1 MKRCVL
7 AFSLVLTGA
16 TAAQEKEPDW
26 SKVEVKVVPVA
37 GGVSMLVG
45 QGGNIGVTSG
55 KDGIFLIDDQFEPL
69 LPKIRAAV
77 KTLGD
82 GPIRFVVNTHFH
94 GDHTGSNAKLY
105 ESGAVII
112 AQENVRKRL
121 GVERVNPRTKERTP
135 PKPPDAWPLVT
146 YASGVNLYLNGDELE
161 VIHVPQAHTDG
172 DSIIRFKKANVVHM
186 GDTFF
191 NGNYPFI
198 DLDAGGSIDGIIA
211 AADRVLPTIDDKTKL
226 IPGHGPLGT
235 KADLQTYRNVLGT
248 IRDRVKAL
256 IAQGKTLE
264 QIIAAKPSA
273 QFDATWGKGFMGPDL
288 FVSFVH
294 RSLTEAKSAGPK

>member
-7 AFSLVLTGA
+7 AATLMLTSVA
-16 TAAQEKEPDW
+16 LAEEQDW

-45 QGGNIGVTSG
+45 EGGNIAVTTG
-55 KDGIFLIDDQFEPL
+55 KDGVFLVDDQFAPL

-94 GDHTGSNAKLY
+94 GDHTGNNAQLG
-105 ESGAVII
+105 EAGAVIL

-121 GVERVNPRTKERTP
+121 GMERVNSRTGERTP
-135 PKPPDAWPLVT
+135 PAPPAAWPLVT
-146 YASGVNLYLNGDELE
+146 YADGVTLYLNGDELE
-161 VIHVPQAHTDG
+161 VTHVARAHTDG
-172 DSIIRFKKANVVHM
+172 DSIVRFRKANVVHM

-191 NGNYPFI
+191 KGSYPFI
-198 DLDAGGSIDGIIA
+198 DVDSGGSIDGVIA
-211 AADRVLPTIDDKTKL
+211 AADRVLASIDAGTKL

-235 KADLQTYRNVLGT
+235 KAELQSYREMLAG

-256 IAQGKTLE
+256 IAQGKTLD
-264 QIIAAKPSA
+264 QVIAARPTA
-273 QFDATWGKGFMGPDL
+273 QWDATWGGGFMKPDI
-288 FVSFVH
+288 FVGFVH
-294 RSLTEAKSAGPK
+294 RSLTEPKSSGPR

>member
-7 AFSLVLTGA
+7 GVSMVLAGA
-16 TAAQEKEPDW
+16 ALAQDTDF

-45 QGGNIGVTSG
+45 EGGNIGVTTG
-55 KDGIFLIDDQFEPL
+55 KDGTFLIDDQFAPL

-94 GDHTGSNAKLY
+94 GDHTASNALLG

-112 AQENVRKRL
+112 AQDNVRKRL
-121 GVERVNPRTKERTP
+121 GMERINPRTKERTP
-135 PKPPDAWPLVT
+135 PKPPIAWPVVT
-146 YASGVNLYLNGDELE
+146 YGDGVTLYLNGDELE
-161 VIHVPQAHTDG
+161 VTHVARAHTDG
-172 DSIIRFKKANVVHM
+172 DSIIRFRKANVIHM
-186 GDTFF
+186 GDVFF

-198 DLDAGGSIDGIIA
+198 DVDSGGSVDGVVA
-211 AADRVLPTIDDKTKL
+211 AVDKVLPTIDAGTKL
-226 IPGHGPLGT
+226 IPGHGSLGT
-235 KADLQTYRNVLGT
+235 KADLQAYRDVVAG

-256 IAQGKTLE
+256 IAQGKTMD
-264 QIIAAKPSA
+264 QVIAAKPSA
-273 QFDATWGKGFMGPDL
+273 QWDEKWGKGYMGPDV
-288 FVSFVH
+288 FVSFVY
-294 RSLTEAKSAGPK
+294 RSLTEPKGTGPK

>member
-1 MKRCVL
+1 MKRSVVAISMVL
-7 AFSLVLTGA
+7 AGVA
-16 TAAQEKEPDW
+16 VAQEPDW

-55 KDGIFLIDDQFEPL
+55 KDGIFIIDDQFEPL

-121 GVERVNPRTKERTP
+121 GMERINPNTKERTP
-135 PKPPDAWPLVT
+135 PKPPEAWPLVT

-161 VIHVPQAHTDG
+161 VIHMARAHTDG
-172 DSIIRFKKANVVHM
+172 DSVIRFKKANVVHM

-191 NGNYPFI
+191 NGIYPFI
-198 DLDAGGSIDGIIA
+198 DVDAGGSIDGIIA
-211 AADRVLPTIDDKTKL
+211 AADKVLAMVDDKTKI
-226 IPGHGPLGT
+226 IPGHGALGT
-235 KADLQTYRNVLGT
+235 KADLQTYRNVMAG

-256 IAQGKTLE
+256 IAQGKTLD
-264 QIIAAKPSA
+264 QIVAAKPSA
-273 QFDATWGKGFMGPDL
+273 QWDATWGKGFLGPDVFL
-288 FVSFVH
+288 SFVH
-294 RSLTEAKSAGPK
+294 RSLTEKPVGTK

>member
-1 MKRCVL
+1 MKPSVL
-7 AFSLVLTGA
+7 AISMVL
-16 TAAQEKEPDW
+16 AAVAVAQEPDW
-26 SKVEVKVVPVA
+26 SKIEVKVVPVA

-94 GDHTGSNAKLY
+94 GDHTGSNAKLH
-105 ESGAVII
+105 EAGAVII
-112 AQENVRKRL
+112 AHENVRKRL
-121 GVERVNPRTKERTP
+121 GMERVNPSTKERTP
-135 PKPPDAWPLVT
+135 PKPPEAWPLVT

-161 VIHVPQAHTDG
+161 VVHVARAHTDG

-191 NGNYPFI
+191 NGMYPFI
-198 DLDAGGSIDGIIA
+198 DVDSGGSIDGIIA
-211 AADRVLPTIDDKTKL
+211 AADQVLSTTDDRTKI

-235 KADLQTYRNVLGT
+235 KADLQNYRNVMAA
-248 IRDRVKAL
+248 IRDRVKTL
-256 IAQGKTLE
+256 IAQGKTLD
-264 QIIAAKPSA
+264 QIVAAKPTA
-273 QFDATWGKGFMGPDL
+273 QWDATWGKGFMGPDV

-294 RSLTEAKSAGPK
+294 RSLTEKPAGTK

>member
-7 AFSLVLTGA
+7 AVLLVLAGA
-16 TAAQEKEPDW
+16 TAAQEPDW

-45 QGGNIGVTSG
+45 EGGNIGVTSG

-69 LPKIRAAV
+69 LPKIRAAL

-82 GPIRFVVNTHFH
+82 GPIRFIVNTHFH
-94 GDHTGSNAKLY
+94 GDHTSNNAKLY

-112 AQENVRKRL
+112 AQENVRRRL
-121 GVERVNPRTKERTP
+121 GMERIDPETKKRIP
-135 PKPPDAWPLVT
+135 PKPPDALPIVT
-146 YASGVNLYLNGDELE
+146 YASGVKLYLNGDELD
-161 VIHVPQAHTDG
+161 VIHLPRAHTDG

-186 GDTFF
+186 GDVFF
-191 NGNYPFI
+191 NGSYPFI
-198 DLDAGGSIDGIIA
+198 DVDNGGSIDGMIA
-211 AADRVLPTIDDKTKL
+211 AVDQVLATIDDKTKL
-226 IPGHGPLGT
+226 IVGHGPLGT
-235 KADLQTYRNVLGT
+235 KADLQTYRNVLAT

-264 QIIAAKPSA
+264 QIVAAKPSA
-273 QFDATWGKGFMGPDL
+273 QFDATWGKGFMNPDL

-294 RSLTEAKSAGPK
+294 RSLTEAKATGSK

>member
-1 MKRCVL
+1 MKRSVL
-7 AFSLVLTGA
+7 AISMVLTGLA
-16 TAAQEKEPDW
+16 VAQEPDW

-94 GDHTGSNAKLY
+94 GDHTGGNAKLH
-105 ESGAVII
+105 EAGAVII

-121 GVERVNPRTKERTP
+121 GMERINPSTKERTP
-135 PKPPDAWPLVT
+135 PKPPEAWPLVT

-161 VIHVPQAHTDG
+161 VIHMARAHTDG
-172 DSIIRFKKANVVHM
+172 DSVIRFKKANVVHM

-191 NGNYPFI
+191 NGIYPFI
-198 DLDAGGSIDGIIA
+198 DVDAGGSIDGIIA
-211 AADRVLPTIDDKTKL
+211 AADKVLAMVDDKTKI
-226 IPGHGPLGT
+226 IPGHGALGT
-235 KADLQTYRNVLGT
+235 KADLQTYRNVMAG

-256 IAQGKTLE
+256 IAQGKTLD
-264 QIIAAKPSA
+264 QIVAAKPSA
-273 QFDATWGKGFMGPDL
+273 QWDATWGKGFLGPDVFL
-288 FVSFVH
+288 SFVH
-294 RSLTEAKSAGPK
+294 RSLTEKPVGTK

>member
-1 MKRCVL
+1 MKRSLVVVTMVL
-7 AFSLVLTGA
+7 AG
-16 TAAQEKEPDW
+16 TAAAQQPDW

-69 LPKIRAAV
+69 LPKIRAVV

-105 ESGAVII
+105 ESGAVIV
-112 AQENVRKRL
+112 AHENVRKRL
-121 GVERVNPRTKERTP
+121 GLERLSTTKERIP
-135 PKPPDAWPLVT
+135 PKPPEAWPIVT
-146 YASGVNLYLNGDELE
+146 YANGVRLYLNGDELE
-161 VIHVPQAHTDG
+161 VIHVARAHTDG
-172 DSIIRFKKANVVHM
+172 DSIVRFKKANVVHM

-191 NGNYPFI
+191 NGDYPFI
-198 DLDAGGSIDGIIA
+198 DVDSGGSVDGLIA
-211 AADRVLPTIDDKTKL
+211 AADLVLASIDDKTKV
-226 IPGHGPLGT
+226 IPGHGPLGS
-235 KADLQTYRNVLGT
+235 KADLQKYRNMVAS
-248 IRDRVKAL
+248 IRDKVKAL
-256 IAQGKTLE
+256 IAQGKTLD

-273 QFDATWGKGFMGPDL
+273 QFDATWGKSDFMGPDL

-294 RSLTEAKSAGPK
+294 RSLTESKTAGPK

>member
-1 MKRCVL
+1 MKPSVL
-7 AFSLVLTGA
+7 AISMVVAGA
-16 TAAQEKEPDW
+16 AVGQEPDW

-55 KDGIFLIDDQFEPL
+55 KDGIFLVDDQFEPL
-69 LPKIRAAV
+69 VPKIRAAV

-94 GDHTGSNAKLY
+94 GDHTGGNAKLH

-121 GVERVNPRTKERTP
+121 GMERVDRDTKERIP
-135 PKPPDAWPLVT
+135 PKPPEAWPLVT
-146 YASGVNLYLNGDELE
+146 YADGVALYLNGDELE
-161 VIHVPQAHTDG
+161 VTHVARAHTDG
-172 DSIIRFKKANVVHM
+172 DSVIRFKKANVIHM

-191 NGNYPFI
+191 NGFYPFI
-198 DLDAGGSIDGIIA
+198 DVDSGGSVDGMIA
-211 AADRVLPTIDDKTKL
+211 AADKVLSIADDRTKL
-226 IPGHGPLGT
+226 IPGHGPLGS
-235 KADLQTYRNVLGT
+235 KADLQTYRSVLAG

-256 IAQGKTLE
+256 VAQGKTLD
-264 QIIAAKPSA
+264 QVIAAKPTA
-273 QFDATWGKGFMGPDL
+273 QWDATWGKGFMKPDV
-288 FVSFVH
+288 FVSFVY
-294 RSLTEAKSAGPK
+294 RSLTEKPAGTK

>member
-1 MKRCVL
+1 MKRSVL
-7 AFSLVLTGA
+7 AISMVLTGLA
-16 TAAQEKEPDW
+16 VAQEPDW

-94 GDHTGSNAKLY
+94 GDHTGGNAKLH
-105 ESGAVII
+105 EAGAVII

-121 GVERVNPRTKERTP
+121 GMERINPSTKERTP
-135 PKPPDAWPLVT
+135 PKPPEAWPLVT

-161 VIHVPQAHTDG
+161 VFHVARAHTDG
-172 DSIIRFKKANVVHM
+172 DSIIRFKKANVLHM

-198 DLDAGGSIDGIIA
+198 DVDSGGSIDGMIA
-211 AADRVLPTIDDKTKL
+211 AADQVLAIADDKTKI

-235 KADLQTYRNVLGT
+235 KADLQNYRNVLAG

-256 IAQGKTLE
+256 IAQGKSLD
-264 QIIAAKPSA
+264 QIVAAKPTA
-273 QFDATWGKGFMGPDL
+273 QWDPTWGKGFMGPDV
-288 FVSFVH
+288 FVGFVH
-294 RSLTEAKSAGPK
+294 RSLTEKPAGTK

>member
-1 MKRCVL
+1 MKPSVL
-7 AFSLVLTGA
+7 AMVLAGVA
-16 TAAQEKEPDW
+16 VAQEPDW

-77 KTLGD
+77 KTLGG

-94 GDHTGSNAKLY
+94 GDHTGSNAKLH
-105 ESGAVII
+105 EAGAVII

-121 GVERVNPRTKERTP
+121 GMERIDRDTKERTP
-135 PKPPDAWPLVT
+135 PKPPEAWPLVT

-161 VIHVPQAHTDG
+161 VVHVARAHTDG
-172 DSIIRFKKANVVHM
+172 DSIIRFKKANVIHM

-198 DLDAGGSIDGIIA
+198 DVDSGGSIDGMIA
-211 AADRVLPTIDDKTKL
+211 AADQVLAMTDDRTKV

-235 KADLQTYRNVLGT
+235 KADLQNYRNVLAG
-248 IRDRVKAL
+248 IRDRVKTL
-256 IAQGKTLE
+256 IAQGKTLD
-264 QIIAAKPSA
+264 QVVAAKPTA
-273 QFDATWGKGFMGPDL
+273 QWDATWGKGFMGPDV
-288 FVSFVH
+288 FVGFVH
-294 RSLTEAKSAGPK
+294 RSLTEKPAGTK

>member
-1 MKRCVL
+1 MKRSAL
-7 AFSLVLTGA
+7 AISMLLSGVA
-16 TAAQEKEPDW
+16 MAQEPDW

-45 QGGNIGVTSG
+45 EGGNIGVTSG

-112 AQENVRKRL
+112 AHENVRKRL
-121 GVERVNPRTKERTP
+121 GMERINPTTKERTP

-161 VIHVPQAHTDG
+161 VIHVARAHTDG
-172 DSIIRFKKANVVHM
+172 DSIIRFRKANVVHM

-198 DLDAGGSIDGIIA
+198 DVDAGGSIDGIIS
-211 AADRVLPTIDDKTKL
+211 AADQVLSIADDRTKI

-235 KADLQTYRNVLGT
+235 KADLQSYRNVMAG

-256 IAQGKTLE
+256 VAQKKTLE
-264 QIIAAKPSA
+264 QIVAAKPTA
-273 QFDATWGKGFMGPDL
+273 QWDAKWGKGFMGPDV
-288 FVSFVH
+288 FVSSVH
-294 RSLTEAKSAGPK
+294 RSLTEKPTGTK

>member
-1 MKRCVL
+1 MKR
-7 AFSLVLTGA
+7 SLVVISMVVAGA
-16 TAAQEKEPDW
+16 AAAQQPDW

-105 ESGAVII
+105 ESGAVIV
-112 AQENVRKRL
+112 AHENVRKRL
-121 GVERVNPRTKERTP
+121 GLERVGTDKERIP
-135 PKPPDAWPLVT
+135 PKPPEAWPIVT
-146 YASGVNLYLNGDELE
+146 YANGVKLYLNGDELE
-161 VIHVPQAHTDG
+161 VIHVARAHTDG
-172 DSIIRFKKANVVHM
+172 DSIVRFKKANVVHM

-191 NGNYPFI
+191 NGDYPFI
-198 DLDAGGSIDGIIA
+198 DVDSGGSVDGLIA
-211 AADRVLPTIDDKTKL
+211 AADLVLGSIDDKTKI
-226 IPGHGPLGT
+226 IPGHGPLAS
-235 KADLQTYRNVLGT
+235 KADLQKYRNMVAS
-248 IRDRVKAL
+248 IRDKVKAL
-256 IAQGKTLE
+256 IAQGKTLD

-273 QFDATWGKGFMGPDL
+273 QFDATWGKSDFMGPDL

-294 RSLTEAKSAGPK
+294 RSLTESKRAGPK

>member
-1 MKRCVL
+1 MKRSVVAISMVL
-7 AFSLVLTGA
+7 AGVA
-16 TAAQEKEPDW
+16 VAQEPDW

-121 GVERVNPRTKERTP
+121 GMERINPNTKERTP
-135 PKPPDAWPLVT
+135 PKPPEAWPLVT

-161 VIHVPQAHTDG
+161 VIHMARAHTDG
-172 DSIIRFKKANVVHM
+172 DSVIRFKKANVVHM

-211 AADRVLPTIDDKTKL
+211 A
-226 IPGHGPLGT
+226 
-235 KADLQTYRNVLGT
+235 
-248 IRDRVKAL
+248 
-256 IAQGKTLE
+256 
-264 QIIAAKPSA
+264 KPSA

-294 RSLTEAKSAGPK
+294 RSLTEKPVGTK

>member
-7 AFSLVLTGA
+7 AATLMLTSVALGEE
-16 TAAQEKEPDW
+16 QDW

-45 QGGNIGVTSG
+45 EGGNIAVTTG
-55 KDGIFLIDDQFEPL
+55 KDGVFLVDDQFAPL
-69 LPKIRAAV
+69 LPKIRTAV

-94 GDHTGSNAKLY
+94 GDHTGSNAQLG
-105 ESGAVII
+105 EAGAVIV

-121 GVERVNPRTKERTP
+121 GVERVNSRTRERTP
-135 PKPPDAWPLVT
+135 PAPPAAWPLVT
-146 YASGVNLYLNGDELE
+146 YADGVTLYLNGDELE
-161 VIHVPQAHTDG
+161 VTHVARAHTDG
-172 DSIIRFKKANVVHM
+172 DSIVRFRKANVVHM

-198 DLDAGGSIDGIIA
+198 DVDSGGSIDGVIA
-211 AADRVLPTIDDKTKL
+211 AADRVLASIDAGTKL

-235 KADLQTYRNVLGT
+235 KADLQTYREMLAG

-256 IAQGKTLE
+256 IAQGKTLD
-264 QIIAAKPSA
+264 QVIAARPTA
-273 QFDATWGKGFMGPDL
+273 QWDATWGKGFMKPDL
-288 FVSFVH
+288 FVGIVH
-294 RSLTEAKSAGPK
+294 RSLTEPKSSGPR

>member
-1 MKRCVL
+1 MKRSVLVVSMVL
-7 AFSLVLTGA
+7 AGVG
-16 TAAQEKEPDW
+16 AAQEPDW

-105 ESGAVII
+105 ESGAVIL
-112 AQENVRKRL
+112 AHENVRKRL
-121 GVERVNPRTKERTP
+121 GLERINPSTKERTP
-135 PKPPDAWPLVT
+135 PKPPEAWPVVT
-146 YASGVNLYLNGDELE
+146 YANGVKLYLNGDELE
-161 VIHVPQAHTDG
+161 VIHVARAHTDG
-172 DSIIRFKKANVVHM
+172 DSVIRFKKANVVHM

-191 NGNYPFI
+191 NGNYPFV
-198 DLDAGGSIDGIIA
+198 DVDSGGSIDGLIA
-211 AADRVLPTIDDKTKL
+211 AADLVLSSIDDKTKV

-235 KADLQTYRNVLGT
+235 KADLQNYRKVIAS

-256 IAQGKTLE
+256 VAQGKTLD
-264 QIIAAKPSA
+264 QIIAAKPTA
-273 QFDATWGKGFMGPDL
+273 QWDATWGKGFMGPDV

-294 RSLTEAKSAGPK
+294 RSLTESKPAGPK

>member
-1 MKRCVL
+1 MKRSVVAISMVL
-7 AFSLVLTGA
+7 AGVA
-16 TAAQEKEPDW
+16 VAQEPDW

-121 GVERVNPRTKERTP
+121 GMERINPNTKERTP
-135 PKPPDAWPLVT
+135 PKPPEAWPLVT

-161 VIHVPQAHTDG
+161 VIHMARAHTDG
-172 DSIIRFKKANVVHM
+172 DSVIRFKKANVVHM

-191 NGNYPFI
+191 NGIYPFI
-198 DLDAGGSIDGIIA
+198 DVDAGGSIDGIIA
-211 AADRVLPTIDDKTKL
+211 AADKVLAMVDDKTKI
-226 IPGHGPLGT
+226 IPGHGALGT
-235 KADLQTYRNVLGT
+235 KADLQTYRNVMAG

-256 IAQGKTLE
+256 IAQGKTLD
-264 QIIAAKPSA
+264 QIVAAKPSA
-273 QFDATWGKGFMGPDL
+273 QWDATWGKGFLGPDVFL
-288 FVSFVH
+288 SFVH
-294 RSLTEAKSAGPK
+294 RSLTEKPVGTK